1 MLLVIFPAHFVR
13 GKYSLKLQ
21 LLYLCERFGD
31 SVCLYVCMCAC
42 KCLVC
47 AAFSN
52 AAQTKLVMLFAQA
65 CEHVIPSCAHRAR
78 YFLLALHKLA
88 NRSFL
93 LVPIMPG
100 IFF

>member
-1 MLLVIFPAHFVR
+1 MYVISYR
-13 GKYSLKLQ
+13 IN
-21 LLYLCERFGD
+21 R
-31 SVCLYVCMCAC
+31 
-42 KCLVC
+42 LVC
-47 AAFSN
+47 AALSN

-65 CEHVIPSCAHRAR
+65 CEQVIPSCAHRAR